1 MYIRQ
6 SQPPTEFSVF
16 ICQVVTTSVPTYAG
30 DFKSPHSQWIGWS
43 WVLRQF
49 SFQQSFS
56 LFNSESEIE
65 VNMLTE
71 QIIQHA
77 AHWPESS
84 DLLGSWQ
91 LGLGPWAERLA
102 AQRDLLLLTL
112 TV

>member
-1 MYIRQ
+1 M
-6 SQPPTEFSVF
+6 
-16 ICQVVTTSVPTYAG
+16 TTSVPTYAG

-71 QIIQHA
+71 QITQHA

-84 DLLGSWQ
+84 ALLGSWQ
-91 LGLGPWAERLA
+91 LGLGPLGRATGGSARLA
-102 AQRDLLLLTL
+102 APDLDRMSWLSQL
-112 TV
+112 